1 MKKIICALLLVTGAI
16 FVSCNKEESKGNLT
30 VTGNVDGFKQGKLYL
45 YQIQDTVVKAIDSLT
60 VNGDSKFKF
69 SLNIDSPEVFYL
81 TLDRGHTN
89 SQDNQIM
96 FFAEPGQ
103 MTINTSLKNF
113 YSDAK
118 VTGSKSQE
126 TYDEYI
132 KTRSIIVEKQ
142 NNLLVDIFNAEKE
155 KNDSKKDSLVNL
167 SKKLT
172 IRKYLNAVNFAINHK
187 ESDASPYIALTEL
200 YDANTKLLDTVF
212 NSLSKDVTARK
223 YGKQLNE
230 YIKER
235 KTQEAQVKT
244 EQVPATEVQQ

>member
-1 MKKIICALLLVTGAI
+1 MKKVICALLLATGAL
-16 FVSCNKEESKGNLT
+16 FVSCNKDNAKGNLT

-45 YQIQDTVVKAIDSLT
+45 YQIQDTVFKAIDSLA
-60 VNGDSKFKF
+60 VDGDSKFKF
-69 SLNIDSPEVFYL
+69 TLDIDSPEVFFL
-81 TLDRGHTN
+81 TLDRGHSN

-126 TYDEYI
+126 VYNDYI
-132 KTRSIIVEKQ
+132 KTRSQIIDRQ
-142 NNLLVDIFNAEKE
+142 NGLLVDLFNAEKE
-155 KNDSKKDSLVNL
+155 KNTAKKDSLNNL

-172 IRKYLNAVNFAINHK
+172 IRKYLNAVNFAITHK
-187 ESDASPYIALTEL
+187 DSDASPYIALTEL
-200 YDANTKLLDTVF
+200 YDANTKLLDTIY
-212 NSLSKDVTARK
+212 NSLSTDVISRK

-235 KTQEAQVKT
+235 KTT
-244 EQVPATEVQQ
+244 ESQTKIEQPTSTEVKQ

>member
-1 MKKIICALLLVTGAI
+1 MKKVVCALLLATGAL
-16 FVSCNKEESKGNLT
+16 FMSCNKDNAKGNLT
-30 VTGNVDGFKQGKLYL
+30 VAGNIDGFKQGKLYL
-45 YQIQDTVVKAIDSLT
+45 YQIQDTVFKAIDSLT
-60 VNGDSKFKF
+60 VDGDSKFKF
-69 SLNIDSPEVFYL
+69 TLDIDSPEVFYL
-81 TLDRGHTN
+81 TLDRGHSN

-126 TYDEYI
+126 VYNDYI
-132 KTRSIIVEKQ
+132 KTRSQIIDRQ

-155 KNDSKKDSLVNL
+155 KNTAKKDSLNNL

-172 IRKYLNAVNFAINHK
+172 IRKYLNAVNFAITHK
-187 ESDASPYIALTEL
+187 DSDASPYIALTEL
-200 YDANTKLLDTVF
+200 YDANTKLLDTIY
-212 NSLSKDVTARK
+212 NSLSTDVISRK

-235 KTQEAQVKT
+235 KTT
-244 EQVPATEVQQ
+244 ESQIKIEQPTSTEVQQ

>member
-1 MKKIICALLLVTGAI
+1 MKKVVCALLLATGAL
-16 FVSCNKEESKGNLT
+16 FMSCNKDNAKGNLT

-45 YQIQDTVVKAIDSLT
+45 YQIQDTVFKAIDSLT
-60 VNGDSKFKF
+60 IKGDSKFKF
-69 SLNIDSPEVFYL
+69 TLNIDSPEVFFL

-103 MTINTSLKNF
+103 MTINTTLKNF

-126 TYDEYI
+126 VYDDYL
-132 KTRSIIVEKQ
+132 KTRSLIIEKQ

-155 KNDSKKDSLVNL
+155 NNITKKDSLNNL

-172 IRKYLNAVNFAINHK
+172 IRKYLNAVNFAITHK
-187 ESDASPYIALTEL
+187 ESDASPYIALTDL
-200 YDANTKLLDTVF
+200 YDANTKLLDTIY
-212 NSLSKDVTARK
+212 NSLSTDVLKHK
-223 YGKQLNE
+223 YGKQLDE

-235 KTQEAQVKT
+235 KAAEAQAP
-244 EQVPATEVQQ
+244 QVQPTSTEVQQ

>member
-1 MKKIICALLLVTGAI
+1 MKKIICALLLATGAI

-244 EQVPATEVQQ
+244 EQVPAAEVQQ

>member
-1 MKKIICALLLVTGAI
+1 MKKIICALLLATGAI
-16 FVSCNKEESKGNLT
+16 FVSCNKEDAKGNLT
-30 VTGNVDGFKQGKLYL
+30 VTGNIDGFKQGKLYL

-60 VNGDSKFKF
+60 INGDSKFKF

-132 KTRSIIVEKQ
+132 KTRSIIVDKQ
-142 NNLLVDIFNAEKE
+142 NNLLVDIFNAERD
-155 KNDSKKDSLVNL
+155 KNVAKKDSLVNL

-235 KTQEAQVKT
+235 KIQEAQVKT
-244 EQVPATEVQQ
+244 EQVPAAEVQQ

>member
-132 KTRSIIVEKQ
+132 KTRSIIVDRQ

-200 YDANTKLLDTVF
+200 YDANTKLLDTVY
-212 NSLSKDVTARK
+212 NSLSKEVTARK

-244 EQVPATEVQQ
+244 EQVPTAEVQQ

>member
-1 MKKIICALLLVTGAI
+1 MKKIICALLLATGAI
-16 FVSCNKEESKGNLT
+16 FVSCNKEDAKGNLT
-30 VTGNVDGFKQGKLYL
+30 VTGNIDGFKQGKLYL

-60 VNGDSKFKF
+60 INGDSKFKF

-132 KTRSIIVEKQ
+132 KTRSIIVDKQ
-142 NNLLVDIFNAEKE
+142 NNLLVDIFNAERD
-155 KNDSKKDSLVNL
+155 KNVAKKDSLANL

-235 KTQEAQVKT
+235 KIQEAQVKT
-244 EQVPATEVQQ
+244 EQVPAAEVQQ

>member
-1 MKKIICALLLVTGAI
+1 MKKVVCALLLATGAL
-16 FVSCNKEESKGNLT
+16 FMSCNKDNAKGNLT
-30 VTGNVDGFKQGKLYL
+30 VAGNIDGFKQGKLYL
-45 YQIQDTVVKAIDSLT
+45 YQIQDTVFKAIDSLT
-60 VNGDSKFKF
+60 VDGDSKFKF
-69 SLNIDSPEVFYL
+69 TLDIDSPEVFYL
-81 TLDRGHTN
+81 TLDRGHSN

-126 TYDEYI
+126 VYNDYI
-132 KTRSIIVEKQ
+132 KTRSQIIDRQ

-155 KNDSKKDSLVNL
+155 KNTAKKDSLNNL

-172 IRKYLNAVNFAINHK
+172 IRKYLNAVNFAITHK
-187 ESDASPYIALTEL
+187 DSDASPYIALTEL
-200 YDANTKLLDTVF
+200 YDANTKLLDTIY
-212 NSLSKDVTARK
+212 NSLSTDVISRK

-235 KTQEAQVKT
+235 KTTESQTKT
-244 EQVPATEVQQ
+244 EQPTSTEVQQ